1 MKNLLIIAVM
11 LISTISFS
19 QNERKGKLSKDEQVE
34 VQLKKMTTDL
44 NLDTKQQ
51 KEVKAFLFEKADKRE
66 AKRAEIQARREA
78 GKPRLSEEEREA
90 LKAELQNEK
99 AHDKERLG
107 KILSEDQ
114 MKKWDQIQTEKREE
128 KKAHLREKRMS
139 KK

>member
-11 LISTISFS
+11 LISMISFS
-19 QNERKGKLSKDEQVE
+19 QNERKGKLSKEEQVE
-34 VQLKKMTTDL
+34 VQLKRMTTDL

-51 KEVKAFLFEKADKRE
+51 KEVKAFLVEKADKRE

-78 GKPRLSEEEREA
+78 GKPRLSEEEREE

-99 AHDKERLG
+99 ANDKERLG

-114 MKKWDQIQTEKREE
+114 IKKWDQIQTEKREE